1 MDTQNQSKQDDKY
14 YSINIDK
21 LPSKIQVKIKHI
33 HHKTNLDADNV
44 HKSVREKGNGILAI
58 IKNYKLDTL

>member
-1 MDTQNQSKQDDKY
+1 MDRQNKPNQDEKF

-44 HKSVREKGNGILAI
+44 SKSVREKGN
-58 IKNYKLDTL
+58 